1 MPDYHFRMKR
11 VLLFSTSLLLLVS
24 VNAAQPELLTQD
36 DIIHPYEEL
45 RPNERLNLFE
55 MMEQEQ
61 RQEQVSDD
69 LREYEDAR
77 INEEQADPIPE

>member
-1 MPDYHFRMKR
+1 MKR
-11 VLLFSTSLLLLVS
+11 ILLFSTSLFLFVS
-24 VNAAQPELLTQD
+24 AHAAQVELLTQD
-36 DIIHPYEEL
+36 DILHPYAEL
-45 RPNERLNLFE
+45 RPDKRLNLFE

-77 INEEQADPIPE
+77 INEEVADPIPE

>member
-1 MPDYHFRMKR
+1 MKR
-11 VLLFSTSLLLLVS
+11 IFLFSTFLLLFAS
-24 VNAAQPELLTQD
+24 VHGAQPELLTQD

-45 RPNERLNLFE
+45 RPDKKLNLFE

-61 RQEQVSDD
+61 KQEQVSDD

-77 INEEQADPIPE
+77 INEELVDPIPE